1 MQGPYWTFANL
12 LSISRV
18 PLSGAAAVVI
28 FMDGPVIWSL
38 TLILATG
45 LTDLLDGQVARRTN
59 TVSEWGKILDP
70 AADKISAA
78 LLGVALV
85 WKSLLPLWVL
95 GAIILRDFL
104 IVTGGVF
111 LTRYLGHVQMSNLP
125 GKIAA
130 TAIGITFILA
140 LLKADPIV
148 MDIAIWATIGL
159 LGLSFLIYAVRLLGL
174 RNHPAQSNG
183 SSSK

>member
-1 MQGPYWTFANL
+1 MRGPYWTSANI

-18 PLSGAAAVVI
+18 PLSGAAAAVI
-28 FMDGPVIWSL
+28 LVDGPVTWSL
-38 TLILATG
+38 VLILAAG
-45 LTDLLDGQVARRTN
+45 LSDLLDGQVARRTN

-85 WKSLLPLWVL
+85 WKSLLPFWVL
-95 GAIILRDFL
+95 GAIILRDLL
-104 IVTGGVF
+104 IVTGGFF
-111 LTRYLGHVQMSNLP
+111 LTHHLGYVQMSNLP

-140 LLKADPIV
+140 LLKADQIV
-148 MDIAIWATIGL
+148 MDIAIWGTIGL
-159 LGLSFLIYAVRLLGL
+159 LGLSLLIYAVRLLRL
-174 RNHPAQSNG
+174 RNRSNE
-183 SSSK
+183 SHEF

>member
-1 MQGPYWTFANL
+1 MQGPYWTLANL
-12 LSISRV
+12 LTISRV
-18 PLSGAAAVVI
+18 PLSGATTAVI
-28 FMDGPVIWSL
+28 LMDGSVTWSL
-38 TLILATG
+38 AFILAAG

-78 LLGVALV
+78 LLGIALV
-85 WKSLLPLWVL
+85 WKNLLPLWVL
-95 GAIILRDFL
+95 GAIILRDLL

-111 LTRYLGHVQMSNLP
+111 LARHLGHVQMSNPP

-140 LLKADPIV
+140 LLKADQIV
-148 MDIAIWATIGL
+148 MDISIWATIGL
-159 LGLSFLIYAVRLLGL
+159 LGLSLIIYAARLLRL
-174 RNHPAQSNG
+174 RNRST
-183 SSSK
+183 

>member
-1 MQGPYWTFANL
+1 MQGPYWTLANL
-12 LSISRV
+12 FSISRV

-28 FMDGPVIWSL
+28 LMDGPVTWSL
-38 TLILATG
+38 AFLLAAG

-78 LLGVALV
+78 LLGIVLV

-95 GAIILRDFL
+95 GAIILRDLL

-111 LTRYLGHVQMSNLP
+111 LTRHLGQVQMSNLP

-130 TAIGITFILA
+130 MAIGITFILA
-140 LLKADPIV
+140 LLKADQIV
-148 MDIAIWATIGL
+148 MDIAVWATIGL
-159 LGLSFLIYAVRLLGL
+159 LGLSLLIYAARLLRL
-174 RNHPAQSNG
+174 RKRSD
-183 SSSK
+183 